1 MTKIIFIYNKNR
13 YEMSLENNNISIFH
27 EYSKNINGN
36 INNLL
41 FLYEGKNIILN
52 NSQPK
57 ANTFKINKKLA
68 IIFVYN
74 LNINNNFYICSCKEY
89 ICQLCINKHQENFNH
104 NLIDINNRYSICN
117 KHIIKFISYCSIC
130 KLNLCEKCEIE
141 HEKHKNKIL
150 IYKKEIPNEKKI
162 NEIKKEINLIILN

>member
-1 MTKIIFIYNKNR
+1 MSKIPFLGKSINEKEIKCNIC
-13 YEMSLENNNISIFH
+13 NNN
-27 EYSKNINGN
+27 KC
-36 INNLL
+36 
-41 FLYEGKNIILN
+41 LY
-52 NSQPK
+52 
-57 ANTFKINKKLA
+57 
-68 IIFVYN
+68 
-74 LNINNNFYICSCKEY
+74 NNNFYICSCKEY

>member
-1 MTKIIFIYNKNR
+1 
-13 YEMSLENNNISIFH
+13 MSLENNNISIFH

-74 LNINNNFYICSCKEY
+74 LNINNNINYISNNFICPDCKK
-89 ICQLCINKHQENFNH
+89 LTFLNFN
-104 NLIDINNRYSICN
+104 NKSINNCKN
-117 KHIIKFISYCSIC
+117 KHINECS
-130 KLNLCEKCEIE
+130 CEYPI
-141 HEKHKNKIL
+141 
-150 IYKKEIPNEKKI
+150 
-162 NEIKKEINLIILN
+162 